1 MGSIKSSKTTPK
13 SSHFNAGRTRTR
25 PCIYCGAFFF
35 DFEKLRRHEETEAER
50 FREEREKI
58 QRQKPALTPAEF
70 RMRERPA
77 GPGPLILQ
85 HHYHQHHHQHHQ
97 LHHSQQHQLRQQ
109 APINVTFYRID
120 RTVEEFGEDWED
132 DQIYPPFYHSRV
144 RRTSYRHRQLSSQL
158 ANNNNNNNNC
168 DKLHQSPSVLASL
181 ASLNPVR
188 PRAQQEQDFQ
198 SLGEN
203 SWITFEPTRMPAMP
217 AAKIVVKSQL
227 EEYLHKLNEEEWVKF
242 IKEQLE
248 PRPAVPVETEDP
260 NRMDCRHCGLLFS
273 EVHVRK
279 FHEES
284 HVVER
289 EEREELCCGYCGQ
302 MFSSLAHK
310 KIHETAHQSLEEGGA
325 APSQPEYDCRLC
337 GRKFM
342 LEAELVDHNAQV
354 CTASQPA
361 RPVVQSSRPRLADQE
376 GWTEDSP
383 SLPAGWKIRSRP
395 RATQAGQLFFI
406 FLSPDF
412 KVFHSRKKVMEHME
426 RLGGYSQFDFDKVRE
441 GSKNPRKSVG
451 AGKKPENVSEEEEEE
466 VKEEKETPASKVKP
480 KAKRKSE
487 EKDFTPKKK
496 AASKE
501 TKSEDEEKENKTDAK
516 SKRSK
521 RTRTSFQKYF

>member
-1 MGSIKSSKTTPK
+1 MGSLKSSKTTPK
-13 SSHFNAGRTRTR
+13 SSHFNSGRTRTR

-58 QRQKPALTPAEF
+58 QRQRPAQAPSEL
-70 RMRERPA
+70 RLRERGA
-77 GPGPLILQ
+77 GGPGQQFSQ
-85 HHYHQHHHQHHQ
+85 H
-97 LHHSQQHQLRQQ
+97 HQLRQQ
-109 APINVTFYRID
+109 APLSVAFYRID

-144 RRTSYRHRQLSSQL
+144 LKTTTFRHRHLSSQV
-158 ANNNNNNNNC
+158 ANNNNNNNNNY
-168 DKLHQSPSVLASL
+168 DKLHQSPAVLASL

-188 PRAQQEQDFQ
+188 PRPQQEQDFQ

-203 SWITFEPTRMPAMP
+203 SWITFEPTRMPKMP
-217 AAKIVVKSQL
+217 ESKIVVKSQL

-248 PRPAVPVETEDP
+248 PSAPAEVEKEDP
-260 NRMDCRHCGLLFS
+260 NRMDCRHCGLLFN

-284 HVVER
+284 HRQER

-302 MFSSLAHK
+302 TFTSLTHK
-310 KIHETAHQSLEEGGA
+310 KIHETAHQSLEQPGA
-325 APSQPEYDCRLC
+325 APSQAEFDCRLC

-342 LEAELVDHNAQV
+342 LEGELAEHNKLL
-354 CTASQPA
+354 CTAAQPA
-361 RPVVQSSRPRLADQE
+361 KPVVTPSRPRLADQE
-376 GWTEDSP
+376 GWAEDDPTLP
-383 SLPAGWKIRSRP
+383 SGWKIRSRP
-395 RATQAGQLFFI
+395 RATQAGQLFFL
-406 FLSPDF
+406 FLSPDS
-412 KVFHSRKKVMEHME
+412 KVFHSRKKVIEHME
-426 RLGGYSQFDFDKVRE
+426 KLGGYSQFDFDKVRE

-451 AGKKPENVSEEEEEE
+451 AGKKQENVLEEEE
-466 VKEEKETPASKVKP
+466 KEEAASVEKP

-487 EKDFTPKKK
+487 EEDWAPKKK

-501 TKSEDEEKENKTDAK
+501 TSSEDEEKENKTDVK
-516 SKRSK
+516 PKRSK
-521 RTRTSFQKYF
+521 RSRTSFQQYF